1 MSLRQIWSVPKS
13 IPAILVYRTMKG
25 KALVDEDLR
34 RAGYQTGAMG
44 LHRAL
49 RESRPFRSIF
59 RFRVYRESKWKL
71 SLIRW
76 AYPTIDS
83 LELNVVSGKIGKGFV
98 IQHGYSTVIFAR
110 AIGENCTI
118 LHNVTIG
125 RGRMIN
131 GTDIPEIGDNVSIYT
146 GATIIG
152 GIRIGSNVDVGAG
165 AVVVHDVPDNCVVAG
180 VPAQI
185 VRRKEQ
191 GKESS

>member
-13 IPAILVYRTMKG
+13 VPAILVYKSMKS
-25 KALVDEDLR
+25 KTLIDADLR
-34 RAGYQTGAMG
+34 RAGYQPGAMG

-59 RFRVYRESKWKL
+59 RFRVHRESKWKL

-76 AYPTIDS
+76 LYPTVDS
-83 LELNVVSGKIGKGFV
+83 LEINVVSGQIGGGFV
-98 IQHGYSTVIFAR
+98 IQHGYSTVIFSR

-131 GTDIPEIGDNVSIYT
+131 GTDIPEIGDNVNIYT

-152 GIRIGSNVDVGAG
+152 GIRIGNHVDVGAG
-165 AVVVHDVPDNCVVAG
+165 AVVVQDVPDNCVVAG

-191 GKESS
+191 D